1 MKCTIC
7 SHEIPEGMKCCP
19 NCGRVVTSAEIERE
33 KALRRRQEAN
43 TSSTAYKPASSSK
56 PSEAPQT
63 TIHIPDIFSSDPD
76 TPEYTDPHAYDKATA
91 DILAY
96 DRMFITGEDS
106 PSNYRDE
113 NNNESFFGEYNAQT
127 ENGDGYGESG
137 YDEEYED
144 EPQRGA
150 VIRDRKNS
158 KPRLKFNGKMLI
170 VFVCV
175 VIGLVII
182 VVGIHQIGK
191 QFGFWG
197 AEETTAPISN
207 SAEPGSKS
215 PSEPESV
222 QTAPS
227 SLPTGKYTVSSDEK
241 NIFMYKTSDA
251 DRIFAT
257 VPNGTVISI
266 TEIVNNMGKTAYN
279 SYEGWVSMDDL
290 KYSPDAY
297 LEETTTE
304 NQNSDSDIPN
314 TPGEYTVDL
323 RGDGDSV
330 NVRDDHSTNGTVL
343 TVLPEGTKVTVE
355 EVQSGWGK
363 VNIDGTEGWIYMK
376 YLR

>member
-19 NCGRVVTSAEIERE
+19 KCGRVLTAADLQRE
-33 KALRRRQEAN
+33 KARRQQQGAKDA
-43 TSSTAYKPASSSK
+43 SAVYKPASSK
-56 PSEAPQT
+56 PSDAPQT

-106 PSNYRDE
+106 PNDYHDE
-113 NNNESFFGEYNAQT
+113 SNNESFFGEYDTQP
-127 ENGDGYGESG
+127 ENEDNYGE

-150 VIRDRKNS
+150 VIRDKKNS
-158 KPRLKFNGKMLI
+158 KPRLKFNGKI
-170 VFVCV
+170 FAVFICV
-175 VIGLVII
+175 IIGLIII
-182 VVGIHQIGK
+182 VAGIHQIGK
-191 QFGFWG
+191 QFGLWG
-197 AEETTAPISN
+197 AQETTAPISN
-207 SAEPGSKS
+207 SAEPASKAS
-215 PSEPESV
+215 PETESA
-222 QTAPS
+222 QTVPS
-227 SLPTGKYTVSSDEK
+227 SLPTGKYTVSSEQK
-241 NIFMYKTSDA
+241 NIFMYKTSKA

-257 VPNGTVISI
+257 VPNGTVINV

-297 LEETTTE
+297 LEETTTAPAD
-304 NQNSDSDIPN
+304 SDSDIPAS
-314 TPGEYTVDL
+314 PGDYTVDL
-323 RGDGDSV
+323 KGDGDSV

-376 YLR
+376 YLK